1 MFKKYRESFQSGS
14 RIYKT
19 TASISVLSPFLMLLG
34 ISTSKYEIIG
44 ESVNLILLL
53 SVFLSILTFLFLI
66 FLLLKKTRSIL
77 VYFFFALSTF
87 FIIPFMDKNE
97 EFYKISNELSS
108 PTSEDQI
115 TFSGELLRGGSI
127 EINGKNSELTEKKW
141 NVNFPL
147 NLGKNLFH
155 LSYKTT
161 SGHEKF
167 KQTIKIERITP
178 KELALRKQKES
189 EELLAK
195 KIKAEEERERTEQL
209 TKQENESKEKA
220 ELVRNCE
227 LHPGKVL
234 KILKWNFVKDDLFR
248 TAYFNVLVEN
258 NCPFAMKDFG
268 FHVTY
273 AAPSGTVMEGGWE
286 TVYEKLDS
294 GQKKWMKFSNN
305 VWREQSNSAS
315 LEIYSASKF

>member
-1 MFKKYRESFQSGS
+1 
-14 RIYKT
+14 
-19 TASISVLSPFLMLLG
+19 
-34 ISTSKYEIIG
+34 
-44 ESVNLILLL
+44 
-53 SVFLSILTFLFLI
+53 
-66 FLLLKKTRSIL
+66 
-77 VYFFFALSTF
+77 
-87 FIIPFMDKNE
+87 MDKNE

-115 TFSGELLRGGSI
+115 IFSGELLQGGSI
-127 EINGKNSELTEKKW
+127 TINGNKSELTEKKW
-141 NVNFPL
+141 NVSFPL
-147 NLGKNLFH
+147 NLGENQFH
-155 LSYKTT
+155 LSYKTS

-178 KELALRKQKES
+178 EELALRQQKET

-195 KIKAEEERERTEQL
+195 KRKAEDERERVEQL

-234 KILKWNFVKDDLFR
+234 KILKWNVVKDDLFR

-258 NCPFAMKDFG
+258 TCPFTMKDFG

-273 AAPSGTVMEGGWE
+273 TVRSGTVMEGGWE

-305 VWREQSNSAS
+305 VWNEQSNSAS

>member
-1 MFKKYRESFQSGS
+1 
-14 RIYKT
+14 
-19 TASISVLSPFLMLLG
+19 
-34 ISTSKYEIIG
+34 
-44 ESVNLILLL
+44 
-53 SVFLSILTFLFLI
+53 
-66 FLLLKKTRSIL
+66 
-77 VYFFFALSTF
+77 
-87 FIIPFMDKNE
+87 MDKNE

-108 PTSEDQI
+108 PTTKEQI

-127 EINGKNSELTEKKW
+127 AINGKKLELTENTW
-141 NVNFPL
+141 RANFPL
-147 NLGKNLFH
+147 VLGENLFH
-155 LSYKTT
+155 LSFKTS

-178 KELALRKQKES
+178 EELALRKQKEA
-189 EELLAK
+189 EELLTK
-195 KIKAEEERERTEQL
+195 KRKADDEQERSEQL
-209 TKQENESKEKA
+209 SKQEIESKEKA

-258 NCPFAMKDFG
+258 TCPFAMKDFG

-294 GQKKWMKFSNN
+294 GQKKWMRFSNN

-315 LEIYSASKF
+315 LEIYSALRF